1 MRRWRASG
9 NDGEVYEPGALVEVL
24 TRRYNVGP
32 GATVDPFNPLPS

>member
-9 NDGEVYEPGALVEVL
+9 NDGEVYEGGVLVELL

-32 GATVDPFNPLPS
+32 GATVGPFNPFLA